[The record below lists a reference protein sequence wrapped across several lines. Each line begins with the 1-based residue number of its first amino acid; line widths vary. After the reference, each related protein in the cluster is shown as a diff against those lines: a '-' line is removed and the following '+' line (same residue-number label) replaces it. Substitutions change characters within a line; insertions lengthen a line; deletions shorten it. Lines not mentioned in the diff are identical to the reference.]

1 MESIN
6 IPINKIETG
15 GKEKKIK
22 YLFVLKKKA
31 CHIKKFRPALLS
43 SSPELTVVVKSVA
56 KEMFQFFY

>member
-22 YLFVLKKKA
+22 YLFVLKNA
-31 CHIKKFRPALLS
+31 CHIKKIRPALLS

>member
-22 YLFVLKKKA
+22 YLFVLKKSMS
-31 CHIKKFRPALLS
+31 HKKN
-43 SSPELTVVVKSVA
+43 
-56 KEMFQFFY
+56 